1 MVRNDQQVNVRMPQE
16 IVEELKIQA
25 IKNRRSLTAQLNKI
39 VEDWLRE
46 QKQQESA
53 KA

>member
-1 MVRNDQQVNVRMPQE
+1 MARNDQQVNVRMPQE

-46 QKQQESA
+46 QKQQEGA

>member
-1 MVRNDQQVNVRMPQE
+1 MSRTDPQVNVRMPQE
-16 IVEELKIQA
+16 LIDDLKIQA
-25 IKNRRSLTAQLNKI
+25 IKNRRSLTAQLNQI
-39 VEDWLRE
+39 VEEWLKE

>member
-1 MVRNDQQVNVRMPQE
+1 MARNDPQVNVRMPPE
-16 IVEELKIQA
+16 IVDELKIQA
-25 IKNRRSLTAQLNKI
+25 TKNRRSLTAQLNQI
-39 VEDWLRE
+39 VDEWLKE

>member
-1 MVRNDQQVNVRMPQE
+1 MARNDQQVNVRMPQE